1 MQASSPWKGL
11 VLAGLLLVPAVPAF
25 ADGYS
30 ARFNYLLRCS
40 GCHDQDGSGLPKAG
54 IPALPG
60 YIDAFAGDEQGRT
73 YIVHVPGVA
82 STGLN
87 NAEIAAVLNYVI
99 EQWGDPS
106 QIKPFTE
113 AEVERRKAE
122 PVSDVVA
129 YRRDIVARLK
139 DQGVAI
145 ADYPWP

>member
-11 VLAGLLLVPAVPAF
+11 VLAGLLLVPPVPAF

-99 EQWGDPS
+99 DQWGDPS
-106 QIKPFTE
+106 RIKPFTE

>member
-1 MQASSPWKGL
+1 MQASSLWKGL
-11 VLAGLLLVPAVPAF
+11 VLSGLLLMPAAAR
-25 ADGYS
+25 ADGHS

-60 YIDAFAGDEQGRT
+60 YIDAFAGDERGRT
-73 YIVHVPGVA
+73 YTVHVPGVS

-87 NAEIAAVLNYVI
+87 SAEIAAVLNYVI
-99 EQWGDPS
+99 DQWGDPS
-106 QIKPFTE
+106 RIKPFTE

>member
-73 YIVHVPGVA
+73 YIVHVPGVS

-87 NAEIAAVLNYVI
+87 SAEIAAVLNYVI
-99 EQWGDPS
+99 DQWGDPS
-106 QIKPFTE
+106 RIKPFTE
-113 AEVERRKAE
+113 AEVERRQAE